1 MTGFRATTFITV
13 AALGAAACALADG
26 CAPSGKRS
34 ATLTQDP
41 LVIRLNKDEFRIAF
55 GLNAVG
61 CEASGCNG
69 VIRYRVHW
77 KTEDGAA
84 ISELKQVS
92 YSVLPH
98 SARTITVDRQYF
110 DTAEGAHTTEVVKVA
125 VERIT
130 CTDASVATTAQVAR
144 NTLSP

>member
-1 MTGFRATTFITV
+1 MTGLRTTTFITV
-13 AALGAAACALADG
+13 AALGAACALAGDR
-26 CAPSGKRS
+26 ASSGKPS
-34 ATLTQDP
+34 VSLTQDP
-41 LVIRLNKDEFRIAF
+41 LVMRLNNDEFRIAF

-77 KTEDGAA
+77 KTEDGAVT
-84 ISELKQVS
+84 SELKQVS

-98 SARTITVDRQYF
+98 SGRTIAVDRQYF

-130 CTDASVATTAQVAR
+130 CADGSVATTAQVAR
-144 NTLSP
+144 NTRHP